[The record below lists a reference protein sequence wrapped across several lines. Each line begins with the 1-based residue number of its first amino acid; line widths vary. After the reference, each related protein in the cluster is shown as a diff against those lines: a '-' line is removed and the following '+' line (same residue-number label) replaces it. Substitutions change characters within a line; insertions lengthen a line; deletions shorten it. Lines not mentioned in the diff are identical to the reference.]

1 MPNTWQTDP
10 AAVAYKRFLAS
21 LESGYPVVR
30 VTRPRCPSCRTVAQ
44 GRPQHS
50 ERDGDM
56 SVQRRK
62 CKCCGLM
69 FITLVD

>member
-1 MPNTWQTDP
+1 MAEPTASQI
-10 AAVAYKRFLAS
+10 AYQRFLAS
-21 LESGYPVVR
+21 LEESYPIVR
-30 VTRPRCPSCRTVAQ
+30 VSRVRCHTCRTVAQ

-62 CKCCGLM
+62 CKCCGVM
-69 FITLVD
+69 FVAIVD